1 MKTNFFFKRMMLL
14 GFMFMA
20 VSINV
25 FANNANE
32 EENIINVTIEKSI
45 SLSANEVQ
53 GQPVTLG
60 LSQDT
65 GWRLL
70 PTRSGYECTGY
81 EVVWEGSHCVDV
93 ELSEG
98 SRNTDSVVPIYRF
111 VRYIARALGR
121 AALKLRYTPVDS
133 DGNGNGNGNTIIISI
148 QITIVR

>member
-14 GFMFMA
+14 GFVFMA

-25 FANNANE
+25 FATNANE

-93 ELSEG
+93 ELLEG

-133 DGNGNGNGNTIIISI
+133 DGNGNGNTIIISI

>member
-14 GFMFMA
+14 GFVFMA

-32 EENIINVTIEKSI
+32 EENIINVTIENTI
-45 SLSANEVQ
+45 SLSANEMQ
-53 GQPVTLG
+53 GQPVMLG

-93 ELSEG
+93 ELAEG
-98 SRNTDSVVPIYRF
+98 LRNTDSIKSVFRF
-111 VRYIARALGR
+111 VRYIARTLGS
-121 AALKLRYTPVDS
+121 ATLKLRYTPVGS
-133 DGNGNGNGNTIIISI
+133 DGNGSTIV
-148 QITIVR
+148 ITIEITVR

>member
-14 GFMFMA
+14 GFVFMA

-93 ELSEG
+93 ELLEG
-98 SRNTDSVVPIYRF
+98 SRNTDSVVSIYRF

-133 DGNGNGNGNTIIISI
+133 DGNGNTIIISI

>member
-1 MKTNFFFKRMMLL
+1 MMLL
-14 GFMFMA
+14 GFVFMA

-93 ELSEG
+93 ELLEG

-133 DGNGNGNGNTIIISI
+133 DGNGNGNTIIISI

>member
-1 MKTNFFFKRMMLL
+1 MKTDFFFKRMMLL
-14 GFMFMA
+14 GFILME

-32 EENIINVTIEKSI
+32 EKNIINVTIEKSI
-45 SLSANEVQ
+45 SLSANEMQ

-98 SRNTDSVVPIYRF
+98 SRNTDSVVSIYRF

-121 AALKLRYTPVDS
+121 TTLKLRYTPVDS
-133 DGNGNGNGNTIIISI
+133 DGNGNTIIISI

>member
-32 EENIINVTIEKSI
+32 EENIINVTIENTI
-45 SLSANEVQ
+45 SLSANEMQ

-98 SRNTDSVVPIYRF
+98 SRNTDSVVSIYRF

-121 AALKLRYTPVDS
+121 ATLKLRYTPVDS
-133 DGNGNGNGNTIIISI
+133 DGNGNGNTIIISI